1 MKIGEK
7 ELKKMILQ
15 ELEGHIAGEYKPTA
29 VENDFKTH
37 AFTSQMRAIQQNLHQ
52 MCEIVDKDE
61 GLSREVLVNFKDKL
75 VGDLY
80 QGVNYLESII
90 DNRLRDS
97 EGQSEN

>member
-1 MKIGEK
+1 MKVDEK
-7 ELKKMILQ
+7 ELRKMILQ
-15 ELEGHIAGEYKPTA
+15 ELEGHIAGEYNSTA
-29 VENDFKTH
+29 IENNFKTH

-52 MCEIVDKDE
+52 MCKIVSKDE

-80 QGVNYLESII
+80 QGVSYLESTI